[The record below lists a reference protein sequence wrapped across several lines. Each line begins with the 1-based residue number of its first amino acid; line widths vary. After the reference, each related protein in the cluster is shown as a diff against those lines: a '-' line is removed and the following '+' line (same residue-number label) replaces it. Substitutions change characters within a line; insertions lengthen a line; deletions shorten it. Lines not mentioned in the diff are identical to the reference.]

1 MSKKTSDI
9 RIYVACLAA
18 YNNGILHGRWI
29 DADQDAED
37 IWAEIAEMLKASPIP
52 EAEEWAIHDYE
63 GFEGAPISEYQ
74 GIESVAEIAAFLSE
88 HGALGGPLIAH
99 FGDLEEARS
108 AIEEDYAGEYASLAD
123 FAEELTEQTTEIPG
137 SLQHYI
143 DYEAMGRDLA
153 INDVFAIEIG
163 FDAVHVFWRR

>member
-37 IWAEIAEMLKASPIP
+37 IWAEISAMLEASPIP

-88 HGALGGPLIAH
+88 HGALGGQLIAH
-99 FGDLEEARS
+99 FNDLEEARS
-108 AIEEDYAGEYASLAD
+108 AIEEDYAGVYASLAD
-123 FAEELTEQTTEIPG
+123 FAEELTEQTTEIPE
-137 SLQHYI
+137 SLQPYI
-143 DYEAMGRDLA
+143 DYDAMARDLA
-153 INDVFAIEIG
+153 INDVFTVQIG
-163 FDAVHVFWRR
+163 FEAVHVFWSR